1 LAIYRFEHGRMAE
14 DWGISIRTLSNCI
27 STMLFCD
34 AGDLYHR
41 FAEAMRVIEVVEIA
55 WLINNRPALRD
66 FRTQ

>member
-1 LAIYRFEHGRMAE
+1 MAE